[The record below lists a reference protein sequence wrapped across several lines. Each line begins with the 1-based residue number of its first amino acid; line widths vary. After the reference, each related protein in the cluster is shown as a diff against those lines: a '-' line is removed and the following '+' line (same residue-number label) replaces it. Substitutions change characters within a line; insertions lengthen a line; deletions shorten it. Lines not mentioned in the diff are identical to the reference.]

1 MSTEDNK
8 AIVQRY
14 WEELWNTGNLAS
26 IEEIF
31 APDYV
36 VRIAERTKRNVS
48 LWRTAFPDL
57 HFTIEDILAEG
68 DKVVVRWTVRGTNRG
83 NIEIESGETLPPT
96 GKHVSF
102 AGMDLYHCRGGKIA
116 ELRRSW
122 DIAPARSSAGLG
134 GGGKIVEL
142 KRSGDVRGLTM
153 TDLLQDLGVVPT
165 AG

>member
-1 MSTEDNK
+1 MAAEDNK
-8 AIVQRY
+8 AVVQRY
-14 WEELWNTGNLAS
+14 WEELWNTGDLAS

-31 APDYV
+31 APDSASA
-36 VRIAERTKRNVS
+36 RIERTKRNVS

-96 GKHVSF
+96 GQPISM
-102 AGMDLYHCRGGKIA
+102 AGMDLYRCRGGKIV
-116 ELRRSW
+116 EFTRSW
-122 DIAPARSSAGLG
+122 DIAPARPSAGLG
-134 GGGKIVEL
+134 GGSKNVEL
-142 KRSGDVRGLTM
+142 KRSEDMRGLTM
-153 TDLLQDLGVVPT
+153 TDLLQDLGVVPP

>member
-1 MSTEDNK
+1 MSAEDNK

-14 WEELWNTGNLAS
+14 WEELWNTGNLAT

-31 APDYV
+31 APDYASS
-36 VRIAERTKRNVS
+36 RIERTKRNVS
-48 LWRTAFPDL
+48 IWRTAFPDL
-57 HFTIEDILAEG
+57 HFTLEDILAEG

-96 GKHVSF
+96 GKQVSI
-102 AGMDLYHCRGGKIA
+102 AGMDIYHCRGGKIV

-122 DIAPARSSAGLG
+122 DIAPARPSAGLG

-153 TDLLQDLGVVPT
+153 TDLLQDLGVVPP

>member
-1 MSTEDNK
+1 MSAEDNK

-26 IEEIF
+26 IEELF

-36 VRIAERTKRNVS
+36 VRIAERTQRNVA

-83 NIEIESGETLPPT
+83 NIELESGATLPPT
-96 GKHVSF
+96 GKPIAI
-102 AGMDLYHCRGGKIA
+102 AGMDLYHCSGGKIA

-122 DIAPARSSAGLG
+122 DIAPARPSASLG

-142 KRSGDVRGLTM
+142 KRSEDARGMTM
-153 TDLLQDLGVVPT
+153 TDVLQGLGVVPT